1 MRVGSL
7 CTGIGGLDLAVGGDL
22 AFVAEIDP
30 NPSAVLDQRFPGV
43 PNLGDWTAYDEL
55 PEVDLLIGGLPC
67 QPISVAGPQAGTAD
81 ERWLFD
87 DFARLVGRMG
97 NRPRLF
103 LENVPAILSVE
114 DGDAISRAIR
124 PLAELGYVGA
134 WRCVT
139 AASVGA
145 CHRRNRWFCFAADPD
160 GVGSEWAGG
169 SRHRGSGS
177 PHNNSVAAHPDS
189 DAGGRD
195 SGTTPSSQE
204 ADGRRSEPDNMLGSR
219 TARSGNVWAEY
230 APAIARWEHVTGR
243 PAPAATIDGR
253 LSHLFVEWMQDLPA
267 GWVTDVLP
275 RRASLKALGNCVVR
289 SQARA
294 AYLELEARVAR

>member
-43 PNLGDWTAYDEL
+43 PNLGDWTAHDEL

-67 QPISVAGPQAGTAD
+67 QPISVAGQQAGTAD

-145 CHRRNRWFCFAADPD
+145 PHRRLRWFCLAAHPD

-169 SRHRGSGS
+169 SRHRGPGS
-177 PHNNSVAAHPDS
+177 PHNNHGD
-189 DAGGRD
+189 
-195 SGTTPSSQE
+195 
-204 ADGRRSEPDNMLGSR
+204 
-219 TARSGNVWAEY
+219 VWAEY

-275 RRASLKALGNCVVR
+275 RRASLKALGNCVVQ
-289 SQARA
+289 SQARS
-294 AYLELEARVAR
+294 AYIELRAQLR